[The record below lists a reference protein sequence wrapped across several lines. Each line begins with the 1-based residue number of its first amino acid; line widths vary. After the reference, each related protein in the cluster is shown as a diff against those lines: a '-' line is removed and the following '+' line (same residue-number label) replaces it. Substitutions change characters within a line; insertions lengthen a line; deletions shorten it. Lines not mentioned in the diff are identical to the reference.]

1 MVVRLKLPR
10 WFGCPAIGIL
20 LTLPIIS
27 GGIAPVQ
34 ADEPAVE
41 AWAKEKCV
49 RYERAWKRATD
60 FVGPSGISAE
70 FIQGN
75 EKFIADGCSSGADV
89 CPRSAEEI
97 KLANVLTMAAM
108 NFGTAS
114 SFLPFVCRQR

>member
-1 MVVRLKLPR
+1 MVRTSLILAIAMIG
-10 WFGCPAIGIL
+10 FAPAH
-20 LTLPIIS
+20 
-27 GGIAPVQ
+27 AE
-34 ADEPAVE
+34 DPAVE

-60 FVGPSGISAE
+60 FVGREGISRE
-70 FIQGN
+70 FIEGN

>member
-1 MVVRLKLPR
+1 MTRV
-10 WFGCPAIGIL
+10 L
-20 LTLPIIS
+20 LTLAVLLS
-27 GGIAPVQ
+27 GLAP
-34 ADEPAVE
+34 AHAEDPAVE

-60 FVGPSGISAE
+60 FVGPNGISRE
-70 FIQGN
+70 FIEGN

>member
-1 MVVRLKLPR
+1 MVRVSLILTIAMMS
-10 WFGCPAIGIL
+10 FTPAH
-20 LTLPIIS
+20 
-27 GGIAPVQ
+27 AE
-34 ADEPAVE
+34 DPAVE

-60 FVGPSGISAE
+60 FVGPNGISRE
-70 FIQGN
+70 FIEGN

>member
-1 MVVRLKLPR
+1 VAKV
-10 WFGCPAIGIL
+10 L
-20 LTLPIIS
+20 LTLAVIMS
-27 GGIAPVQ
+27 SLAP
-34 ADEPAVE
+34 AHAEDPAVE

-49 RYERAWKRATD
+49 RYERAWKRATG
-60 FVGPSGISAE
+60 FVGPNGISRE
-70 FIQGN
+70 FVEGN